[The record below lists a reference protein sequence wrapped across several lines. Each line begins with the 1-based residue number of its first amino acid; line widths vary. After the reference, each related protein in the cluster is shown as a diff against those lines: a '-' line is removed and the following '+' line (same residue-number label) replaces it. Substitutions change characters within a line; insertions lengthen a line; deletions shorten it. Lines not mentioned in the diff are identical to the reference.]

1 MIGPR
6 GAQRERIEL
15 PLAERAHR
23 AADGGADGQRVGGV
37 SHGQEIERVIAAG
50 AAIINAA
57 LDRERVDAGL
67 RQRKSINV
75 VVEKRGHDDV
85 ARWGKEADVG
95 LVDESARH
103 QRVEGYLLPRCASE
117 LVKNRA
123 IVL

>member
-1 MIGPR
+1 MC
-6 GAQRERIEL
+6 ERIEL

-75 VVEKRGHDDV
+75 VVERREHDDV
-85 ARWGKEADVG
+85 ARWGKETNVG
-95 LVDESARH
+95 LVNQSALH
-103 QRVEGYLLPRCASE
+103 QRVEGYLLPRSSTE
-117 LVKNRA
+117 PLKTPP
-123 IVL
+123 L